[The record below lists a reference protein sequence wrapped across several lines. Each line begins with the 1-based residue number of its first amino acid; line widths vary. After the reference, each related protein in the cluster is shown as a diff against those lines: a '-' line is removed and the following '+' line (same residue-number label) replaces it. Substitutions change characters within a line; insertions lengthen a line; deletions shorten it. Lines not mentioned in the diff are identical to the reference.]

1 MAPFL
6 RGARSNLLRT
16 ASTENALGPKI
27 NTMMDARRKRNAA
40 SETIR
45 RAALAEA
52 RIVGCD
58 DMVAI
63 GERRNEVAEHVGRSG
78 EAMQQQHGRS
88 IGRACLAIEDVYAVN
103 LGRPVAGHS

>member
-16 ASTENALGPKI
+16 ASTENAPGPKI

-58 DMVAI
+58 EMVAI
-63 GERRNEVAEHVGRSG
+63 GERRNEIAEHVRRSG
-78 EAMQQQHGRS
+78 KAMQQQHGGS
-88 IGRACLAIEDVYAVN
+88 IGRACLAIEDVQALN